1 VAILKIC
8 IVGNLPKPLG
18 GAATRC
24 YHITCKI
31 IEMGNEVFFYDTSS
45 PCDSKSIPTGISKYT
60 CFQRSFK
67 HISRL
72 LLEQFYKEILLEIR
86 PPIISKL
93 IPSSVSLQ
101 YSKENFV
108 KYCLTVLSE
117 AVDLYNFISQSPP
130 DIIHS
135 HHAGN
140 RTHAALIVGK
150 ILKIPTGV
158 TIHASSFTRENSNI
172 PYAVRICNFADF
184 VIAVSKKTKEI
195 IIQNGVEIPVEVVY
209 NAVDYQE
216 FNPSYRGKELR
227 EKFDIRRN
235 EKVILYVGWVIRR
248 KGPQVLLQSLK
259 YLKRENIKTI
269 IVGPD
274 HGLKSELE
282 NIIDKNNLH
291 QQALLIGEVSYRD
304 LRALYA
310 LADILVFPT
319 ITKDEGFGI
328 VALEAMASGTPVI
341 ASNIAAIPEVVIDQQ
356 TGLLFEPSNEEDL
369 AEKIKYLLNNE
380 KIRKKLGEQARKIS
394 MSRFTWESSA
404 KKLLEIY
411 KRVLEHKG

>member
-1 VAILKIC
+1 
-8 IVGNLPKPLG
+8 
-18 GAATRC
+18 
-24 YHITCKI
+24 
-31 IEMGNEVFFYDTSS
+31 MGNEVFFYDTSS

-93 IPSSVSLQ
+93 ISSSVLLQ
-101 YSKENFV
+101 CSKENLV

-135 HHAGN
+135 HHAGK

-150 ILKIPTGV
+150 ILGIPTGV
-158 TIHASSFTRENSNI
+158 TIHSSSFIPKNSTI
-172 PYAVRICNFADF
+172 SYAINTFNYADF
-184 VIAVSKKTKEI
+184 VISVSHKIKDTVRLNG
-195 IIQNGVEIPVEVVY
+195 IQNPIDIVY
-209 NAVDYQE
+209 NAVDYQQ
-216 FNPSYRGKELR
+216 FNPSYKSEELKKKLHIKKE
-227 EKFDIRRN
+227 EKI
-235 EKVILYVGWVIRR
+235 ILYVGWLIRK
-248 KGPQVLLQSLK
+248 KGPQVFLRSLK
-259 YLKRENIKTI
+259 YLKGENIKVI

-274 HGLKSELE
+274 HGLKFELE
-282 NIIDKNNLH
+282 NTIREKGLKEVVLLLEEIPNSDKF
-291 QQALLIGEVSYRD
+291 
-304 LRALYA
+304 LRSLYST
-310 LADILVFPT
+310 ADIFVFPT
-319 ITKDEGFGI
+319 ITEDEGFGI

-341 ASNIAAIPEVVIDQQ
+341 ASNIAAIPEVVIDHQ
-356 TGLLFEPSNEEDL
+356 TGLLFEPNNEKDL